1 MLLINNSFSQILY
14 KLPNGKPELHPT
26 HAMSEQLKPILVTGG
41 AGYIG
46 SHVVLELLNT
56 RKYQPVVVDNLENSS
71 RECLKRIEKITGKKV
86 DFYQL
91 DLLDQDK
98 LKEVF
103 DKYRFFAV
111 MHFAGLKAVGESVR
125 LPARYY
131 RVNIDIALNL
141 IEVMKEFEVRN
152 FIFSSSATV
161 YGEPQYLPIDEKH
174 PVGGCSNPYGKT
186 KYIVEEIL
194 RDVYKAEPGWN
205 VVLLRYFN
213 PVGAHE
219 SGEIGEDPS
228 GVPNN
233 LMPYVSQVAV
243 GTRPEL
249 AIFGN
254 NYDTTDGTGVRDY
267 IHVVDLAQ
275 GHVAVLAKIEEDCGL
290 KIYNLGT
297 GKGVSVLELV
307 RAMEKAIGHKIAY
320 KIVGRRSGDVALMY
334 ADPSLAEKELQWKAE
349 RGLEQFCADAWR
361 WQHRNPNGYSSVITQ
376 HSNGHSET
384 QS

>member
-1 MLLINNSFSQILY
+1 
-14 KLPNGKPELHPT
+14 
-26 HAMSEQLKPILVTGG
+26 MSEELKLVLVTGG

-56 RKYQPVVVDNLENSS
+56 GRYQPVAVDNLENSS
-71 RECLKRIEKITGKKV
+71 VESLKRIEKITGKKV
-86 DFYQL
+86 DFYEYDIL
-91 DLLDQDK
+91 DREK
-98 LKEVF
+98 LTEVF
-103 DKYRFFAV
+103 KKYRFFAV

-125 LPARYY
+125 IPARYY

-141 IEVMKEFEVRN
+141 IEVMKEFGVKN

-161 YGEPQYLPIDEKH
+161 YGEPQYLPIDENH
-174 PVGGCSNPYGKT
+174 PVGNCSNPYGKS
-186 KYIVEEIL
+186 KYFVEEIL
-194 RDVYKAEPGWN
+194 KDVYEAEPDWN
-205 VVLLRYFN
+205 IILLRYFN

-219 SGEIGEDPS
+219 SGEIGEDPR

-243 GTRPEL
+243 GARPEL
-249 AIFGN
+249 TVFGN
-254 NYDTTDGTGVRDY
+254 DYNTRDGTGVRDY

-275 GHVAVLAKIEEDCGL
+275 GHVAALAIIEQNCGL

-307 RAMEKAIGHKIAY
+307 HAMEKAAGHKIPY
-320 KIVGRRSGDVALMY
+320 KITGRRLGDITALS
-334 ADPSLAEKELQWKAE
+334 ADPSLAEKELHWKAE
-349 RGLEQFCADAWR
+349 RGLEEFCADAWR
-361 WQHRNPNGYSSVITQ
+361 WQSKNPRGYSASEQ
-376 HSNGHSET
+376 QCSNGCSET